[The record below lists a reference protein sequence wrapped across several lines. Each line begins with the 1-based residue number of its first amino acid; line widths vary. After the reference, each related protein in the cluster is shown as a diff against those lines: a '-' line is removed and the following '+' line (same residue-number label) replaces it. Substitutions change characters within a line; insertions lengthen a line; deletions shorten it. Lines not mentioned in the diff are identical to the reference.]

1 MSRVQRTLPP
11 RYPLM
16 VRYGCSCSFHRF
28 RFLYLLYVLLRD
40 ACRIIKQRN
49 RKETVHVCA
58 VAFGACPRRR
68 RVGPYSASFFWFLL
82 PLHPTLAAV
91 SESRPSSVLNPNPFV
106 RSRHLDVSSG
116 RTADCQE
123 LLSAG
128 NLHVVMLSLVPRTC
142 RVAVVVPFFFFLLCA
157 CASCSSSLIL
167 H

>member
-1 MSRVQRTLPP
+1 
-11 RYPLM
+11 M
-16 VRYGCSCSFHRF
+16 VVPVRSTDSDSFIYRMCYCVTRAESSNSGTGRRPF
-28 RFLYLLYVLLRD
+28 TCVLSPSGPVR
-40 ACRIIKQRN
+40 AGAEWVRI
-49 RKETVHVCA
+49 
-58 VAFGACPRRR
+58 P
-68 RVGPYSASFFWFLL
+68 SLFFWFLL